1 MTPPPS
7 PNIHPEI
14 IKLETD
20 DGLHLT
26 GALWT
31 PETGASHTAIVLC
44 PGTGGEFYDPLFVA
58 LGEQLSAAGYMTLSM
73 NRRDHGPN
81 FGFYPLHDSAM
92 DLRLGIDFLMQ
103 RGAKQ
108 VVLGGHSYGTVT
120 APYYIAETDDKRV
133 PGLLL
138 LAILGDMRRG
148 SMLIL
153 GNEERY
159 RSVVAEAEAKIASGK
174 GGDAFIIPPMVPG
187 YMPMVHTYDI
197 FMDKRGPEARV
208 APIELIQQVGDR
220 PLLGI
225 RDPSDPFPAT
235 LPPAQE
241 MLEAANPNLTYIL
254 LDDTRNGSVTSLAH
268 SFDGREAE
276 ISTLILHWMHSQ
288 EFNHE
293 DNL

>member
-1 MTPPPS
+1 MAAPAKEA
-7 PNIHPEI
+7 IRPEI
-14 IKLETD
+14 VSVRTD
-20 DGLHLT
+20 DGLRLT

-31 PETGASHTAIVLC
+31 PEENTSQTAIALF

-58 LGEQLSAAGYMTLSM
+58 LGQQLAAAGYTTLAM
-73 NRRDHGPN
+73 NRRDHGGN

-92 DLRLGIDFLMQ
+92 DLRLGIDLLMD

-120 APYYIAETDDKRV
+120 APYYIAETNDARV

-159 RSVVAEAEAKIASGK
+159 NAVVDEAREMVAAGK
-174 GGDAFIIPPMVPG
+174 GGEAFIIPPMVPG

-197 FMDKRGPEARV
+197 FLDKRGPDARV

-220 PLLGI
+220 PILGI
-225 RDPSDPFPAT
+225 RDPGDPFPAT

-254 LDDTRNGSVTSLAH
+254 LDDIREGAMTPTAH
-268 SFDGREAE
+268 GFEDRESE
-276 ISTLILHWMHSQ
+276 ISALIRHWMQ
-288 EFNHE
+288 VNGF
-293 DNL
+293 

>member
-1 MTPPPS
+1 MAPD
-7 PNIHPEI
+7 NVAIRPEI
-14 IKLETD
+14 VSLKTG

-31 PETGASHTAIVLC
+31 PAAGGSHTAIAIF
-44 PGTGGEFYDPLFVA
+44 PGTGGEFHDPLFVA
-58 LGEQLSAAGYMTLSM
+58 LGQSLAAAGYLTLSM
-73 NRRDHGPN
+73 NRRDHGQN

-92 DLRLGIDFLMQ
+92 DLGLGIDFLME
-103 RGAKQ
+103 RGAEK

-120 APYYIAETDDKRV
+120 APYYIAETDDARV

-159 RSVVAEAEAKIASGK
+159 ASVVRDAEEMIAAGK

-197 FMDKRGPEARV
+197 FLDKRGPDARV

-220 PLLGI
+220 PILGI
-225 RDPSDPFPAT
+225 RDPGDPFPAT

-241 MLEAANPNLTYIL
+241 LLEAANPNLTYIL
-254 LDDTRNGSVTSLAH
+254 LDDIRNGAMTPTAH
-268 SFDGREAE
+268 SFENRESDVSA
-276 ISTLILHWMHSQ
+276 LILEWMQASGFKSPV
-288 EFNHE
+288 ER
-293 DNL
+293 